1 MLRQYRLALNQWI
14 LELPA
19 GTRDDGEDWLT
30 CAQREL
36 REETGYKADQWQ
48 QLGEVWPTPGL
59 SNEKM
64 AIFLAGDLEKAPLEP
79 DLDEQ
84 IEVHPYSLTKLE
96 TMAKDGRLQD
106 AKSIVAIY
114 RATTYLKLNKTR

>member
-1 MLRQYRLALNQWI
+1 MLRQYRLALDQWI
-14 LELPA
+14 LEVPA

-30 CAQREL
+30 CAKREL
-36 REETGYKADQWQ
+36 REETGYKASDWH

-64 AIFLAGDLEKAPLEP
+64 AIFLASDLEKAPLEP

-84 IEVHPYSLTKLE
+84 IEVHPCSLAELE
-96 TMAKDGRLQD
+96 TMANDGRLQD
-106 AKSIVAIY
+106 AKSVVAIY
-114 RATTYLKLNKTR
+114 RVATYLKLNKT